1 MESDDD
7 ENEDFRGFIINPKW
21 VLSFI
26 SCRKLEPTNIR
37 NEGFQWGFDERK
49 MHSQLDTEKKDR
61 SYLGEMYLMFP
72 RMNAEVMKIIS
83 A

>member
-26 SCRKLEPTNIR
+26 TRRKVEPTDLR
-37 NEGFQWGFDERK
+37 NEGFKRGFDERK
-49 MHSQLDTEKKDR
+49 TQPQIPRKMIDLTWEKHT
-61 SYLGEMYLMFP
+61 
-72 RMNAEVMKIIS
+72 
-83 A
+83 